1 MGFNDLHHNLLARG
15 MVKVSGRDRENAR
28 LPPRCQ
34 PGPVPGGRAAVA
46 GPKAGATKDYA
57 FFLLAQAAKY
67 LVAQAF
73 SIASHI
79 EIIKEYKT
87 ALASMV
93 FNAFCGASPAR

>member
-1 MGFNDLHHNLLARG
+1 MPACR
-15 MVKVSGRDRENAR
+15 
-28 LPPRCQ
+28 
-34 PGPVPGGRAAVA
+34 RAANRVRSRA
-46 GPKAGATKDYA
+46 AGQRSQGPKAGATKDYA